1 MKYSIFGYEQKEL
14 ANYNID
20 CVDLVL
26 LDYLL
31 YKCLNSALEYK
42 IIEDNKYIWVTHT
55 MIVNDLPFLKLKE
68 RGVENRITNLNNIGF
83 VDRKKRQ
90 DNNGKLKSYLRV
102 TDLVNQLK
110 FADGNTNQ
118 LSFSFKEEKQIEEKQ
133 IYPYREIIDYLNLK
147 AKTNFKDS
155 TKNTRTLIS
164 ARFRDGFKLEDFK
177 KVIDIKCKDWLN
189 TSYESYLRP
198 ETLFGS
204 KFEGY
209 LNQKQTKTTQS
220 TFNKNYSSSDYEEC
234 DY

>member
-31 YKCLNSALEYK
+31 HKCLNSTLEYK
-42 IIEDNKYIWVTHT
+42 IIDDYRYIWITQT

-68 RGVENRITNLNNIGF
+68 RGVENRINNLCTIGF

-90 DNNGKLKSYLRV
+90 DNKGKLKSYLRI

-110 FADGNTNQ
+110 FVEGSTNQ
-118 LSFSFKEEKQIEEKQ
+118 LSFSFEKETKIEEKN
-133 IYPYREIIDYLNLK
+133 IYPFKEIIDYLNLK

-155 TKNTRTLIS
+155 TKTTRTLIG

-177 KVIDIKCKDWLN
+177 KVIDIKVDEWKN
-189 TSYESYLRP
+189 TDMEKFLRP
-198 ETLFGS
+198 ETLFGN

-209 LNQKQTKTTQS
+209 LNQKQN
-220 TFNKNYSSSDYEEC
+220 TFNKNPIYEEC